1 MNYMIDSI
9 ISGAI
14 DMHVHSSP
22 DVIPRKLSDIGV
34 AKQAKQAN
42 LAGVMLKCHH
52 GSTVA
57 RAKLAEESVPGI
69 AVYGGM
75 VLNKSV
81 GGINPD
87 AVETELAMGAKEV
100 WMPTVSAVNHVQF
113 MRQQLSKA
121 VPITDEK
128 GNLLPAVYEV
138 LELVAKAGVILGTG
152 HLSPEESH
160 KLVVA
165 AQAQGIKKILVTHP
179 EWEVTAMPLA
189 MQQDLAKRGVFFER
203 CFYASNSQQNLPVE
217 ELVNQV
223 KSVAPSSTILSSDF
237 GQDFNEEPVV
247 GFRRLIRVMLDNG
260 IKPEEVEMM
269 VKDNPRYLLNE

>member
-57 RAKLAEESVPGI
+57 RAKLTEESVPGI

-75 VLNKSV
+75 VLNKNV

-223 KSVAPSSTILSSDF
+223 KSVGPSSTILSSDF